1 MRYITCIKQV
11 PNTTDVRIN
20 PETNTLVREGV
31 ESVVNPFDMYAIE
44 LALSL
49 REKFGGEVIGI
60 SMGPPQAEEALREA
74 ISVGVDRAYLVTDK
88 SFAGADTL
96 ATSRTLVTAI
106 RYIGGADVILV
117 GKQAIDGDTAQV
129 GPGIAESMNIGQVTF
144 VRDVTEIGD
153 GTLRVLRIT
162 DKGRS
167 EVEAELPVLLSVTK
181 LDREPRLPSLR
192 GKLRAKKEKI
202 EHLDAKVLNLPE
214 GSVGLAGS
222 PTQVIRIFT
231 PQRHTQGEIKRGKPD
246 ELGSWL
252 VEKLRGVL

>member
-31 ESVVNPFDMYAIE
+31 ESIVNPFDMYAIE

-96 ATSRTLVTAI
+96 ATSRTPTTTTKHTKKTNTTPT
-106 RYIGGADVILV
+106 

-231 PQRHTQGEIKRGKPD
+231 PQKHTQGEIKRGKPD

>member
-231 PQRHTQGEIKRGKPD
+231 PQKHTQGEIKRGKPD

>member
-1 MRYITCIKQV
+1 M
-11 PNTTDVRIN
+11 
-20 PETNTLVREGV
+20 
-31 ESVVNPFDMYAIE
+31 
-44 LALSL
+44 SL

-231 PQRHTQGEIKRGKPD
+231 PQKHTQGEIKRGKPD